1 MYTIDTVKENRKEKT
16 MLYVVMEIAKAVV
29 FSTFEVA
36 TVLLIVGLI
45 MEVRDD
51 LKGVSTTP
59 NVRKFVRRVGR

>member
-51 LKGVSTTP
+51 LRGVSTTP

>member
-1 MYTIDTVKENRKEKT
+1 
-16 MLYVVMEIAKAVV
+16 MLLVVIEIAKAVV

-45 MEVRDD
+45 TEVKDD
-51 LKGVSTTP
+51 FKGVGTTP

>member
-1 MYTIDTVKENRKEKT
+1 VYTIDTVKENRKEKT
-16 MLYVVMEIAKAVV
+16 MLLVVIEIAKAVV

-45 MEVRDD
+45 TEVKDD
-51 LKGVSTTP
+51 FKGVGTTP